1 MSFTLTSASDVSI
14 WQIQSK
20 TFKFWYWSTF
30 LHQSYYSG
38 KKIVAKFNCST
49 NATPRLIEL
58 SKKSSLETFPHDG
71 FLLSFFWKRLLEL
84 RDLVTYCLWGTQQ
97 GWVVKHWMDSI
108 KKILNL
114 LEPFASY
121 TQLRS
126 AEKTVTFSEI
136 VSCIDELRLRFEK
149 V

>member
-1 MSFTLTSASDVSI
+1 
-14 WQIQSK
+14 
-20 TFKFWYWSTF
+20 
-30 LHQSYYSG
+30 
-38 KKIVAKFNCST
+38 
-49 NATPRLIEL
+49 
-58 SKKSSLETFPHDG
+58 
-71 FLLSFFWKRLLEL
+71 
-84 RDLVTYCLWGTQQ
+84 
-97 GWVVKHWMDSI
+97 MDSI